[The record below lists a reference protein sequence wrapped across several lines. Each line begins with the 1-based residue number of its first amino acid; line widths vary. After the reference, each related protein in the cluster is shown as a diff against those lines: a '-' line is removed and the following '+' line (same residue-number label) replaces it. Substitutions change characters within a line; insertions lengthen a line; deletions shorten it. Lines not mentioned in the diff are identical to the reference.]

1 MEHEG
6 TTREDLSIAQAV
18 HNAGGTVICQVKRIA
33 KRGSI
38 HPQMVKI
45 PGFLIDYVV
54 LEPGPDAD
62 LRHRL
67 RSQPQRGDANSG
79 RPPCGPTLLPS
90 GA

>member
-18 HNAGGTVICQVKRIA
+18 HNAGGTVICQVKRIV

-45 PGFLIDYVV
+45 PGFLIDHVV
-54 LEPGPDAD
+54 LEPGADAD
-62 LRHRL
+62 LRHASTIAR
-67 RSQPQRGDANSG
+67 
-79 RPPCGPTLLPS
+79 
-90 GA
+90 